1 MFNHSVSDLVARIKN
16 GCLAKKTKISSPYS
30 IIRESILKILKDEGY
45 ISNYTK
51 LSTDKSH
58 ILEIHL
64 KYLSYNSVINEIE
77 VVSKPGRR
85 YYCSSKNIPIVKNG
99 LGVVLISTHRGL
111 MTDHQARVDNIGGEV
126 LLKIF

>member
-51 LSTDKSH
+51 LGTDKGY

>member
-16 GCLAKKTKISSPYS
+16 GCLAKKAKISSPYS

-45 ISNYTK
+45 ISSYAKLETSNGYT
-51 LSTDKSH
+51 
-58 ILEIHL
+58 LEVNL
-64 KYLSYNSVINEIE
+64 KYLSYNSVITEIE

-85 YYCSSKNIPIVKNG
+85 YYCSSKDIPIVKNG
-99 LGVVLISTHRGL
+99 LGVVLVSTHRGL

>member
-16 GCLAKKTKISSPYS
+16 GCLAKKVKISSPYS

-45 ISNYTK
+45 ISSYAKLNTSNGYT
-51 LSTDKSH
+51 
-58 ILEIHL
+58 LEVNL
-64 KYLSYNSVINEIE
+64 KYLNYNSVITEIE

-85 YYCSSKNIPIVKNG
+85 YYCSSKDIPIVKNG
-99 LGVVLISTHRGL
+99 LGVVLVSTHRGL
-111 MTDHQARVDNIGGEV
+111 MTDHQARVDNICGEV

>member
-51 LSTDKSH
+51 LSTDKGD

-64 KYLSYNSVINEIE
+64 KYLNYNSVINEIE

-111 MTDHQARVDNIGGEV
+111 VTDHQARVDNIGGEV